1 MSAAPATST
10 RPPGI
15 VPMFIGL
22 MTAMLL
28 SALDQTMFATAL
40 PTIVGELGGV
50 DLMLWVTTAYILAA
64 TITMPIYG
72 KFGDLVGRKS
82 LLLVAIAIFIAG
94 SVVGAL
100 ATDMPGLIFGRAVQ
114 GIGGGGLMVLAQAI
128 IADVIPARE
137 RGRYMGFLGS
147 VFALSSVLGPLLG
160 GWFTESIGWQW
171 CLWINI
177 PMGAIAVVTVLFF
190 LHPPAVERAKVVP
203 DVAGM
208 TLLAIATTC
217 LVLATTWGGHEYAW
231 ISPMIIMLLI
241 VTVGAGVGLV
251 AVERRAKE
259 PVLPLGLFRRRNFVL
274 TTLAGLM
281 VGIAMFG
288 TVTYMPTYMQMVT
301 GVNATVAGLLIVPL
315 AATQV
320 ATSIIAGRR
329 VSRTGR
335 YKAILITGVG
345 IVTVALLLMSTMVY
359 DEPLWITC
367 LYLAILGLG
376 LGMVMQNLVLVVQ
389 NTFPLSVVGTATA
402 ANNYFRQIGA
412 TLGAAL
418 VGSLFTGRL
427 TSLLTNRLP
436 ADAVEASGADFNSI
450 TPEAV
455 AALPDPYHD
464 IVVSSYNDA
473 LAPVLGWIAPLTL
486 VAVVMLLF
494 VKEVPLRTS
503 VNRDETTGERAPVT
517 ESVGESLDWDG
528 RLEADYSSA
537 LSPEVRA
544 EILADERAELQER
557 LGQIDA
563 EVSTLELQV
572 REARAA
578 KPPPGD

>member
-1 MSAAPATST
+1 
-10 RPPGI
+10 
-15 VPMFIGL
+15 MFIGL

-64 TITMPIYG
+64 TIMMPIYG
-72 KFGDLVGRKS
+72 KFGDLVGRKG
-82 LLLVAIAIFIAG
+82 LLLIAIGIFMAG

-100 ATDMPGLIFGRAVQ
+100 ADSMPGLILGRAIQ
-114 GIGGGGLMVLAQAI
+114 GVGGGGLMVLAQAI

-137 RGRYMGFLGS
+137 RGRYMGVLGS

-171 CLWINI
+171 CLWINV
-177 PMGAIAVVTVLFF
+177 PMGLVAVASVLFF
-190 LHPPAVERAKVVP
+190 LHPPKFDRAKVVP

-208 TLLAIATTC
+208 TLLAVATTC

-231 ISPMIIMLLI
+231 ISPMIIVLLA
-241 VTVGAGVGLV
+241 VTVASAVGLV
-251 AVERRAKE
+251 FVERRAKE
-259 PVLPLGLFRRRNFVL
+259 PVLPIALFRRRNFVL
-274 TTLAGLM
+274 TTIAGLM

-288 TVTYMPTYMQMVT
+288 TITYMPTYMQMVT

-320 ATSIIAGRR
+320 LTSVVAGRI
-329 VSRTGR
+329 VTRTGR
-335 YKAILITGVG
+335 YKRLLLLGVG

-359 DEPLWITC
+359 DESLWLTC
-367 LYLAILGLG
+367 LYLALLGLG
-376 LGMVMQNLVLVVQ
+376 LGMVLQNLVLVVQ
-389 NTFPLSVVGTATA
+389 NTFPLTVVGTATA

-418 VGSLFTGRL
+418 VGSVFTGRL
-427 TSLLTNRLP
+427 TALLSHRLP
-436 ADAVEASGADFNSI
+436 ADAVESSGVDFNSI
-450 TPEAV
+450 TPELV
-455 AALPDPYHD
+455 AGLPDPYHD

-486 VAVVMLLF
+486 FAFVLLLF
-494 VKEVPLRTS
+494 VKEVPLRTTVS
-503 VNRDETTGERAPVT
+503 RTDQEPDPGKALGEQ
-517 ESVGESLDWDG
+517 LDWDG
-528 RLEADYSSA
+528 RLESDYSSP
-537 LSPEVRA
+537 LTGEEKV
-544 EILADERAELQER
+544 ELLEQERADLYER
-557 LGQIDA
+557 IGVIDA
-563 EVSTLELQV
+563 EVSTVELDL
-572 REARAA
+572 RRAR
-578 KPPPGD
+578 GDQPN

>member
-1 MSAAPATST
+1 MSAATEVDRRS
-10 RPPGI
+10 GI

-64 TITMPIYG
+64 TIMMPIYG
-72 KFGDLVGRKS
+72 KFGDLVGRKG
-82 LLLVAIAIFIAG
+82 LLLIAIGIFMAG

-100 ATDMPGLIFGRAVQ
+100 ADSMPGLILGRAIQ
-114 GIGGGGLMVLAQAI
+114 GVGGGGLMVLAQAI

-137 RGRYMGFLGS
+137 RGRYMGVLGS

-171 CLWINI
+171 CLWINV
-177 PMGAIAVVTVLFF
+177 PMGLVAVASVLFF
-190 LHPPAVERAKVVP
+190 LHPPKFDRAKVVP

-208 TLLAIATTC
+208 TLLAVATTC

-231 ISPMIIMLLI
+231 ISPMIIVLLA
-241 VTVGAGVGLV
+241 VTVASAVGLV
-251 AVERRAKE
+251 FVERRAKE
-259 PVLPLGLFRRRNFVL
+259 PVLPIALFRRRNFVL
-274 TTLAGLM
+274 TTIAGLM

-288 TVTYMPTYMQMVT
+288 TITYMPTYMQMVT

-320 ATSIIAGRR
+320 LTSVVAGRI
-329 VSRTGR
+329 VTRTGR
-335 YKAILITGVG
+335 YKRLLLLGVG

-359 DEPLWITC
+359 DESLWLTC
-367 LYLAILGLG
+367 LYLALLGLG
-376 LGMVMQNLVLVVQ
+376 LGMVLQNLVLVVQ
-389 NTFPLSVVGTATA
+389 NTFPLTVVGTATA

-418 VGSLFTGRL
+418 VGSVFTGRL
-427 TSLLTNRLP
+427 TALLSHRLP
-436 ADAVEASGADFNSI
+436 ADAVESSGVDFNSI
-450 TPEAV
+450 TPELV
-455 AALPDPYHD
+455 AGLPDPYHD

-486 VAVVMLLF
+486 FAFVLLLF
-494 VKEVPLRTS
+494 VKEVPLRTTVS
-503 VNRDETTGERAPVT
+503 RTDQEPDPGKALGEQ
-517 ESVGESLDWDG
+517 LDWDG
-528 RLEADYSSA
+528 RLESDYSSP
-537 LSPEVRA
+537 LTGEEKV
-544 EILADERAELQER
+544 ELLEQERADLYER
-557 LGQIDA
+557 IGVIDA
-563 EVSTLELQV
+563 EVSTVELDL
-572 REARAA
+572 RRAR
-578 KPPPGD
+578 GDQPN